1 MKLYGKWKKLPK
13 PPVSINREWRIS
25 KMFDYRAKPFNLDD
39 EDVAWVE
46 KTFSEMTEDEKIQ
59 SLFFPCMRNYDEAS
73 IDELLDT
80 LHPCGV
86 MYRPCSAEEAVNAT
100 NMFRKK
106 CKIPM
111 LIAANLEKGGNG
123 IVNEGTLIGAPLQI
137 AATDNVE
144 NARRLGILCAREG
157 KAVGAN
163 YAFAPIIDI
172 DYNFRNPITNTRTFG
187 SDPARVAAF
196 GAAYT
201 EECQKL
207 GVCVSIKHFP
217 GDGRDERDQHLV
229 TSINDMSCED
239 WMATYGNNYKA
250 SIDKGALTVMVGHI
264 MQPAWQKRTNP
275 DLKDE
280 DIMPATL
287 SPELIG
293 PEGLLRKYLGFN
305 GVICTDATTMAG
317 FTIPMDR
324 SKSVPYSIA
333 CGADIFLFNKNM
345 EEDLEYMRKG
355 VADGVITKERLD
367 EAVKRV
373 LALKAA
379 LKLYKQ
385 TEDLKV
391 EDALAVLGCEEHQQ
405 WAKEVADQ
413 AVTLVKEEKG
423 VLPLD
428 PVHKKRVLYCPI
440 ESEQGVSYSV
450 KAGVCDHFKQLL
462 EKEGFEVTTF
472 VPAPMFEGKTPRQD
486 EVTKGYDYIIYLAN
500 MSTKSNQTTVRIE
513 WQQPMGANCPH
524 YVNSVPTI
532 FISVENPYHLLDVPR
547 VKTFINAYNSN
558 DYVLDAIIDKIMGRS
573 EFKGKNPVDP
583 FCGKWD
589 TRL

>member
-1 MKLYGKWKKLPK
+1 
-13 PPVSINREWRIS
+13 
-25 KMFDYRAKPFNLDD
+25 MFDYRAKPFNLDD

-264 MQPAWQKRTNP
+264 MQPAWQKRINP

-413 AVTLVKEEKG
+413 AVTLVKEENG

>member
-1 MKLYGKWKKLPK
+1 
-13 PPVSINREWRIS
+13 
-25 KMFDYRAKPFNLDD
+25 MFDYRAKPFNLDD

-264 MQPAWQKRTNP
+264 MQPAWQKRINP

-524 YVNSVPTI
+524 YLNSVPTI

>member
-1 MKLYGKWKKLPK
+1 
-13 PPVSINREWRIS
+13 
-25 KMFDYRAKPFNLDD
+25 MFDYRAKPFNLDD

-264 MQPAWQKRTNP
+264 MQPAWQKRINP

-345 EEDLEYMRKG
+345 KEDLEYMRKG

-391 EDALAVLGCEEHQQ
+391 EDALKVLGCEEHQQ

>member
-1 MKLYGKWKKLPK
+1 
-13 PPVSINREWRIS
+13 
-25 KMFDYRAKPFNLDD
+25 MFDYRAKPFNLDD

-207 GVCVSIKHFP
+207 GVCVSIKYFP

-264 MQPAWQKRTNP
+264 MQPAWQKRINP

-573 EFKGKNPVDP
+573 EFKGVNPVDP

>member
-1 MKLYGKWKKLPK
+1 
-13 PPVSINREWRIS
+13 
-25 KMFDYRAKPFNLDD
+25 MFDYRAKPFNLDD

-264 MQPAWQKRTNP
+264 MQPAWQKRINP

-486 EVTKGYDYIIYLAN
+486 GVTKGYDYIIYLAN

>member
-264 MQPAWQKRTNP
+264 MQPAWQKRINP

-450 KAGVCDHFKQLL
+450 KAGVCNHFKQLL

>member
-1 MKLYGKWKKLPK
+1 
-13 PPVSINREWRIS
+13 
-25 KMFDYRAKPFNLDD
+25 MFDYRAKPFNLDD

-264 MQPAWQKRTNP
+264 MQPAWQKRINP
-275 DLKDE
+275 DIKDE

-345 EEDLEYMRKG
+345 KEDLEYMRKG

-573 EFKGKNPVDP
+573 EFKGVNPVDP

>member
-1 MKLYGKWKKLPK
+1 
-13 PPVSINREWRIS
+13 
-25 KMFDYRAKPFNLDD
+25 MFDYRAKPFNLDD

-264 MQPAWQKRTNP
+264 MQPAWQKRINP

-324 SKSVPYSIA
+324 SKAAPYSIA

>member
-1 MKLYGKWKKLPK
+1 
-13 PPVSINREWRIS
+13 
-25 KMFDYRAKPFNLDD
+25 MFDYRAKPFNLDD

-187 SDPARVAAF
+187 SYPARVAAF

-264 MQPAWQKRTNP
+264 MQPAWQKRINP

>member
-1 MKLYGKWKKLPK
+1 
-13 PPVSINREWRIS
+13 
-25 KMFDYRAKPFNLDD
+25 MFDYRAKPFNLDD

-207 GVCVSIKHFP
+207 GACVSIKHFP

-264 MQPAWQKRTNP
+264 MQPAWQKRINP

>member
-1 MKLYGKWKKLPK
+1 
-13 PPVSINREWRIS
+13 
-25 KMFDYRAKPFNLDD
+25 MFDYRAKPFNLDD

-264 MQPAWQKRTNP
+264 MQPAWQKRINP

-355 VADGVITKERLD
+355 VGDGVITKERLD
-367 EAVKRV
+367 EAVKRA

>member
-1 MKLYGKWKKLPK
+1 
-13 PPVSINREWRIS
+13 
-25 KMFDYRAKPFNLDD
+25 MFDYRAKPFNLDD

-264 MQPAWQKRTNP
+264 MQPAWQKRINP

-333 CGADIFLFNKNM
+333 CGADIFLFYKNM

>member
-1 MKLYGKWKKLPK
+1 
-13 PPVSINREWRIS
+13 
-25 KMFDYRAKPFNLDD
+25 MFDYRAKPFNLDD

-264 MQPAWQKRTNP
+264 MQPAWQKRINP

-413 AVTLVKEEKG
+413 AVTLVKEENG

-462 EKEGFEVTTF
+462 EREGFEVTTF

>member
-1 MKLYGKWKKLPK
+1 
-13 PPVSINREWRIS
+13 
-25 KMFDYRAKPFNLDD
+25 MFDYRAKPFNLDD

-187 SDPARVAAF
+187 SDPDRVAAF

-264 MQPAWQKRTNP
+264 MQPAWQKRINP

-305 GVICTDATTMAG
+305 GVICTDATTRAG

-324 SKSVPYSIA
+324 RKSVPYSIA

-345 EEDLEYMRKG
+345 KEDLEYMRKG

-573 EFKGKNPVDP
+573 EFKGVNPVDP

>member
-1 MKLYGKWKKLPK
+1 
-13 PPVSINREWRIS
+13 
-25 KMFDYRAKPFNLDD
+25 MFDYRAKPFNLDD

-187 SDPARVAAF
+187 SDPDRVATF

-264 MQPAWQKRTNP
+264 MQPAWQKRINL

-391 EDALAVLGCEEHQQ
+391 EDDLAVLGCEEHQQ

-423 VLPLD
+423 VLPHD

-558 DYVLDAIIDKIMGRS
+558 DHVLDAIIDKIMGRS